1 MRGCMVDLKKEEIKM
16 KETKKALW
24 EKYGKVNSQIEK
36 LDVKDEDYKWLI
48 ERSDKTM
55 SDIVKLEQIESE
67 NKRER
72 NRNIAQYVT
81 LGVTTVSGLFVVLA
95 SFEFDKT
102 STLTS
107 TVGKSSVSNFISKL
121 LFKR

>member
-1 MRGCMVDLKKEEIKM
+1 MVDLKKEEIKM

-48 ERSDKTM
+48 ERIDKTM